1 MNTSKPS
8 SHNTQKRLSTQ
19 IGFGSK
25 ILIVLLLGI
34 TIGVQIK
41 AQTNDSYR
49 YLAQS
54 KIQRGF
60 DVDFQWIKATED
72 STLLAVLLSIPHH
85 QLSFERQDDNNY
97 TAHYQLNLEIYKG
110 FYEDENARVLAERIF
125 IGDTIFVSQ
134 YENTLNP
141 NEITKVLTTLYL
153 PRNKYTI
160 HMDYNYIKDSPSVTG
175 LQIDSEKLELL
186 NPNRR
191 RTRDNKS
198 RNSIFKQYIPKDVLR
213 EIGLQLHPPKL
224 QEPLF
229 FFNNSSG
236 SPKANITFSTQK
248 ENKVVKWVGS
258 TNQISF
264 SENSYMGIP
273 TFSLDSIPTFD
284 LIISTVSKQENVIS
298 SKTIE
303 TVTLPRFRVSLP
315 LKNQLIE
322 STQNIHSEF
331 YLIDLETR
339 VLENKRYKLNLKS
352 NNEII
357 NSLNFETFWKDMPT
371 SLLQLDVA
379 IEMLRYIVH
388 EQTIEDVL
396 KKKNEDK
403 MIWFRSFW
411 DSKDPIQAT
420 AKNELMNEYYSRI
433 DYAFEQ
439 FSTASQP
446 EGYNSDQGQI
456 YIKFGHPKEI
466 IRSFPASSRVIE
478 EWIYPNRTFVFTAST
493 GFGDF
498 ILVNANKENKY

>member
-1 MNTSKPS
+1 MKKPS
-8 SHNTQKRLSTQ
+8 SYKIQKSLSTQ
-19 IGFGSK
+19 LGFGAK
-25 ILIVLLLGI
+25 ILIVLLLLGF
-34 TIGVQIK
+34 TFKVQIK

-60 DVDFQWIKATED
+60 DVDFQWFKATED

-85 QLSFERQDDNNY
+85 QLAFERQDESNY
-97 TAHYQLNLEIYKG
+97 IAHYQLNLEIYKG
-110 FYEDENARVLAERIF
+110 FYEDENTRELAERIF

-134 YENTLNP
+134 YESTLDP

-153 PRNKYTI
+153 PREKYTI
-160 HMDYNYIKDSPSVTG
+160 HMDYNHLKGSPSVTG
-175 LQIDSEKLELL
+175 VQIDSEKLERL

-191 RTRDNKS
+191 RTKDNKS
-198 RNSIFKQYIPKDVLR
+198 KSSIFKKYIPKDILR

-224 QEPLF
+224 QLPLS
-229 FFNNSSG
+229 FFNYTSG
-236 SPKANITFSTQK
+236 STEANITFSTQK
-248 ENKVVKWVGS
+248 ENKVVRWVGS

-264 SENSYMGIP
+264 SENSYVGIP
-273 TFSLDSIPTFD
+273 TFALDSIPNFN
-284 LIISTVSKQENVIS
+284 LIVSTVSKPENVVS

-303 TVTLPRFRVSLP
+303 TMALPRFRVSLP
-315 LKNQLIE
+315 LKNQLIK
-322 STQNIHSEF
+322 SSQNIHSEF
-331 YLIDLETR
+331 YLIDLETK
-339 VLENKRYKLNLKS
+339 VLDNKRYKLKLLS
-352 NNEII
+352 NNENIH
-357 NSLNFETFWKDMPT
+357 SLNFETFWQDMPT
-371 SLLQLDVA
+371 SLFQLDVA

-433 DYAFEQ
+433 DFAFDQ

-446 EGYNSDQGQI
+446 EGYDSDQGQI
-456 YIKFGHPKEI
+456 YIKIGPPKEI

-478 EWIYPNRTFVFTAST
+478 EWIYPNRTFVFTASS

-498 ILVNANKENKY
+498 ILVNANKENNY